1 MRSGFPFFAA
11 TAAAADATS
20 HSIFLLH
27 PQPERK

>member
-11 TAAAADATS
+11 AATADASS
-20 HSIFLLH
+20 HPIFLLH